1 MINPAIETSI
11 FQKAIEVVEALP
23 LEDRA
28 ILVDIIA
35 QRLREERRDLLLKTV
50 AEAERDYA
58 EGNVRR
64 GSILDLMSE
73 LDN

>member
-1 MINPAIETSI
+1 MINPAIETST
-11 FQKAIEVVEALP
+11 FQKAIEVVEALS
-23 LEDRA
+23 LEERA

-35 QRLREERRDLLLKTV
+35 QRLREERRDLLWKTV
-50 AEAERDYA
+50 AEAEQDYA

-64 GSILDLMSE
+64 GSVSDLMAE